1 MPYEV
6 AIPAIDTALRAVL
19 VADAALT
26 ALLASRPVARGG
38 GPAIYQD
45 GEVPSGAPMPYL
57 TIGAWTQ
64 VGFHSLSPDGSP
76 GLDGYGWNCT
86 GQIKAV
92 GQISTGRNEMTLQ
105 AIMSAV
111 FAALPDGQRL
121 EVSGYNSSWT
131 DEFNLQPA
139 LKTQLGGVTTIEVP
153 AILRVY
159 VTP

>member
-19 VADAALT
+19 VADAALS
-26 ALLASRPVARGG
+26 ALLANRPVARGG
-38 GPAIYQD
+38 GPAIYTD

-64 VGFHSLSPDGSP
+64 VPFHSFSPSGSP
-76 GLDGYGWNCT
+76 GLDGFGWNCT
-86 GQIKAV
+86 GQVKAV
-92 GQISTGRNEMTLQ
+92 GQISTGRNEMTLH

-111 FAALPDGQRL
+111 FAAVPDGQRL
-121 EVSGYNSSWT
+121 NVSGYGASWT
-131 DEFNLQPA
+131 DEFTVHPA
-139 LKTQLGGVTTIEVP
+139 LKSQLNGVVTIEVP